1 MYIVLIYIVSHVY
14 SIDIYIVSHLRVI
27 KRVNNRMNVVDAA
40 RAKPAKGP
48 KRTRSPA
55 PNITIIT

>member
-1 MYIVLIYIVSHVY
+1 MYIVLIC
-14 SIDIYIVSHLRVI
+14 IVSHLRVI

>member
-1 MYIVLIYIVSHVY
+1 MYIVLIYIG
-14 SIDIYIVSHLRVI
+14 SHLRVI

-55 PNITIIT
+55 PNINIIT